1 MLSLCPGSG
10 PYKKWESKPL
20 KADDGQASTSGEDDD
35 EEMGMSP
42 TRRDQCLRYL
52 FFMNGGLLLAV
63 VVIGT
68 LVVRPAA
75 FCLCLHGEMC
85 RLVQCPHVLY

>member
-1 MLSLCPGSG
+1 MHASALCPGSG

-20 KADDGQASTSGEDDD
+20 KADDGQASTSGEDD
-35 EEMGMSP
+35 EEEVGMSP

-75 FCLCLHGEMC
+75 LSPACMAGMRGLA
-85 RLVQCPHVLY
+85 VQAC